1 MPVRAPRQGGGHVFL
16 DRDETQQGMVE
27 RLVHHA
33 EATHAQ
39 QRHDLELSQPGA
51 RREGVDVVRDAGGRE
66 AGGSEDME
74 GVADKGCGSARAAKS
89 NEEAE
94 EAPRHAAADAMMRQA
109 ARPTRNKAH
118 PVCQKHHFPYQ
129 ADPHCAR
136 DGAGYH

>member
-1 MPVRAPRQGGGHVFL
+1 MPVRAARQGGRHVFL

-66 AGGSEDME
+66 AGGERRHGGRCGQGMRISE
-74 GVADKGCGSARAAKS
+74 GS
-89 NEEAE
+89 E
-94 EAPRHAAADAMMRQA
+94 
-109 ARPTRNKAH
+109 
-118 PVCQKHHFPYQ
+118 V
-129 ADPHCAR
+129 
-136 DGAGYH
+136 